1 MANPDGFEPG
11 FPAFP
16 LLPLSPFMGE
26 EATFAPVLSEG
37 FVVDGL
43 EVEVLVGALDDFLPG
58 SSLRGSTGGISGRGM
73 LGRVIGGNF
82 PEPVVQVGTRLAVRE
97 VLGVVAVVL
106 VEEEE
111 VEEEEEDAGFT
122 DEPLR
127 FLYSSKDTFEEK
139 KKKNVPY
146 EIVMLQEIG

>member
-1 MANPDGFEPG
+1 MANPDGLEPG

-16 LLPLSPFMGE
+16 LLPPSPFMGE
-26 EATFAPVLSEG
+26 EATFAPVFSEG

-43 EVEVLVGALDDFLPG
+43 EVEILVGALDDFLPG

-82 PEPVVQVGTRLAVRE
+82 AEPVVEVGTRLAVRE
-97 VLGVVAVVL
+97 VLDVVAVVL
-106 VEEEE
+106 VEE
-111 VEEEEEDAGFT
+111 EEEEEDAGFT

-127 FLYSSKDTFEEK
+127 FLYSSKDTFEKNGEK
-139 KKKNVPY
+139 KMFCM
-146 EIVMLQEIG
+146 IL